1 MDETSRIQPDRD
13 YEETTLSLSD
23 YYLIWQRR
31 KWWAIGVFIAGI
43 MVSITLCF
51 ILPKIYMATTTILV
65 NPKVIPNDYF
75 KSTITISS
83 DKYLNV
89 LTQEITRSSRLQKTI
104 EKLGLFKEQLGKMP
118 MEGILAG
125 MRKNIEIELQKSTGN
140 VSENLSYFS
149 ISYKDQEP
157 LTVKNVANYLA
168 ASFIEDAWKM
178 GQKQA
183 HETTQFFSKELAKAQ
198 TVFQE
203 QEKKISGFKGKYLGL
218 LPEQNSMNIQ
228 MLSQQHQRK
237 ERINSDIKDA
247 ENRRIILQ
255 QQINQLVTVGM
266 LTNSAQMPGSTGAI
280 SPQQELAL
288 ARRQYFE
295 KRNYMTEAHPEMI
308 ALKKKISTL
317 ELKLQ
322 TGTATDSKEP
332 EKKEVSSPGKSS
344 ISFDIEVQIASL
356 NRKIDELKGELKKA
370 DVQIALY
377 QERID
382 KAPQIEQELSVIM
395 QEYENAKEEYNNLR
409 KKQLDASQI
418 NMLDAEK
425 QQDYFRVLEPAT
437 VPENPEFP
445 KKSKVLLIGLLISIG
460 SGIGLMVLLEFLDNS
475 LHTVKDVENYFGV
488 QVLASIADHKF
499 EENEP
504 PKARAFS

>member
-1 MDETSRIQPDRD
+1 MKESSSEQTYMD
-13 YEETTLSLSD
+13 YEETSFSLSD

-31 KWWAIGVFIAGI
+31 KWWSIAAFIASI

-51 ILPKIYMATTTILV
+51 ILPKVYMATTTILV

-89 LTQEITRSSRLQKTI
+89 LTQEIMRSSRLQQTI
-104 EKLGLFKEQLGKMP
+104 EKFGLFREQLGKMP

-157 LTVKNVANYLA
+157 VTVKNVANYLA

-183 HETTQFFSKELAKAQ
+183 HETTQFFSKELVKAQ
-198 TVFQE
+198 TAFQD
-203 QEKKISGFKGKYLGL
+203 QENKISGFKGKYLGL
-218 LPEQNSMNIQ
+218 LPEQQNTNMQ
-228 MLSQQHQRK
+228 MLTQLLQRK
-237 ERINSDIKDA
+237 ERVNSDIKDA

-288 ARRQYFE
+288 AKRQYFE

-317 ELKLQ
+317 EQKLQ
-322 TGTATDSKEP
+322 TEAVTESAEP
-332 EKKEVSSPGKSS
+332 EKKAVSSPGKSP
-344 ISFDIEVQIASL
+344 ISFDIEVQITAL

-382 KAPQIEQELSVIM
+382 KAPQVEQELSVIM

-437 VPENPEFP
+437 VPEKPEFP
-445 KKSKVLLIGLLISIG
+445 KKSKVLLIGLLV
-460 SGIGLMVLLEFLDNS
+460 GIGAGIGIMILMEFLDNS
-475 LHTVKDVENYFGV
+475 FHTVKDVEHYLGA

-499 EENEP
+499 AASEP
-504 PKARAFS
+504 KKARSFS